1 MNWTKDY
8 GFLLYLKRDGACLFI
23 LIERLVSVELYYFC
37 FRKNYK
43 SIMSAC
49 CVPGC
54 HNNQLKDSKN
64 NIATRKYHH
73 IPGHDVTTQK
83 LKDRRKKWLAAI
95 KRVEKRPDGKMVA
108 WSPKSKS
115 KHCVCSDHFV
125 DGIPF
130 IQIIIMTLSIPPPP
144 PSRTPIPPALS
155 VLSIRI

>member
-1 MNWTKDY
+1 
-8 GFLLYLKRDGACLFI
+8 
-23 LIERLVSVELYYFC
+23 
-37 FRKNYK
+37 
-43 SIMSAC
+43 MSAC

-64 NIATRKYHH
+64 NIITRKYHH

-83 LKDRRKKWLAAI
+83 LKERRKKWLAAI

-130 IQIIIMTLSIPPPP
+130 IQIIIMTLSIPHPHLLGP
-144 PSRTPIPPALS
+144 PSPQLYQF
-155 VLSIRI
+155 